1 MKKFFIFFILFF
13 AMMSIGLAL
22 HLKFNPGA
30 KFFLI
35 QSYSINSLMAI
46 ASLLLLK
53 RGLGK
58 KTDNLAVI
66 YFLTIAIK
74 FVVYITFFYPK
85 FNFDGELNR
94 QEFFIF
100 FIPYT
105 LGLIFEISL
114 LAKNHK

>member
-22 HLKFNPGA
+22 HL
-30 KFFLI
+30 
-35 QSYSINSLMAI
+35 I

-53 RGLGK
+53 REMGK

-114 LAKNHK
+114 LAKNHN